1 MTGVKGE
8 KLKNRQVPA
17 GRVVRSVK
25 QVVFVLS
32 LGGLFVL
39 STSVAIYLAMR
50 QPQVKTPQLIG
61 MSLPQAQEMARRHGL
76 ELQVKNRRYD
86 DRYPADAVVDQW
98 PPSGMTIKRGQA
110 VRVVLSQGKRPGPAE
125 AIVAPVGAKPVPEPS
140 SETAPPARAVTA
152 APARPT
158 EPAAV
163 TETQPAAE
171 KTEKTEKAEE
181 MREPVTTGPP
191 SAPPAAK
198 QPETSPEKPSAPA
211 VEPTSPARRP
221 GKHGERKPGSH
232 G

>member
-8 KLKNRQVPA
+8 KLRIRQAPA
-17 GRVVRSVK
+17 GRIVRSVK

-61 MSLPQAQEMARRHGL
+61 MSLPQAQEMARRLGL

-86 DRYPADAVVDQW
+86 DRYPPDAVVDQW
-98 PPSGMTIKRGQA
+98 PPPGMTIKRGQA
-110 VRVVLSQGKRPGPAE
+110 MRVVLSQGKRPGPAE
-125 AIVAPVGAKPVPEPS
+125 AVVAPVEAKPLPEPAA
-140 SETAPPARAVTA
+140 ETAPPAPVVRPAPA
-152 APARPT
+152 APA
-158 EPAAV
+158 EPAVV
-163 TETQPAAE
+163 TETKPTPE
-171 KTEKTEKAEE
+171 KVEKAEE
-181 MREPVTTGPP
+181 KREPVMTGPP
-191 SAPPAAK
+191 PTPPAAK
-198 QPETSPEKPSAPA
+198 QPETSPEKPSAPPG
-211 VEPTSPARRP
+211 EPASPARRP